1 MRAILVSLGIVAIS
15 VANVLAQSG
24 EGKTKKMNVAIFVY
38 EGVEILEFGGPAEV
52 FQSAG
57 ARVGDEDITPFNVYT
72 VAAAA
77 GSVISQGFITIVPQF
92 TIENC
97 PKPDIIVFPGGSTR
111 SSVDNPKVIAW
122 TQAAAKDFAILMSVC
137 TGAFILAKAGLLDG
151 REATTWYGK
160 IEDLKKAAPQ
170 TKIHTGTRYVDNG
183 QIVTTAGVS
192 AGIDG
197 ALHLVSRLY
206 GEDAAHGVAKYMEY
220 DKWVPNQGLVVG
232 SASGH

>member
-1 MRAILVSLGIVAIS
+1 MRTMLASLGILAIS
-15 VANVLAQSG
+15 IASVSAQSG
-24 EGKTKKMNVAIFVY
+24 ERKTMNVAIFVF
-38 EGVEILEFGGPAEV
+38 EGVEILDFGGPAEV
-52 FQSAG
+52 FESTA
-57 ARVGDEDITPFNVYT
+57 AHVGDEDVTPFNVYT
-72 VAAAA
+72 VAALPGA
-77 GSVISQGFITIVPQF
+77 VISQRFITIVPQY

-97 PKPDIIVFPGGSTR
+97 PKPDIIVLPGGSTG

-122 TQAAAKDFAILMSVC
+122 TQAAAKDSAILMSVC

-160 IEDLKKAAPQ
+160 VEDLKKAAPK
-170 TKIHTGTRYVDNG
+170 TKIHAGTRYVDNG
-183 QIVTTAGVS
+183 QIITTAGVS

-206 GEDAAHGVAKYMEY
+206 GEDAALGTAKYMEY

-232 SASGH
+232 SASAP